1 TEALFN
7 YYARDLLPYTTLPI
21 LRADAAPFDEME
33 NRNAVRDLV
42 RAYPRV
48 WYLALH
54 VPFDDP
60 DARIEKFLDAE
71 GVRIERTNFPGV
83 STAISLSQFLPAL
96 PVLRD
101 RADIARPVNF
111 LFGASLRLVGFDAP
125 AQIESGA
132 RAIVKLDWQL
142 DQPVG
147 EDFGASL
154 RVVDNAGA
162 VWGEWDS
169 PPLGN
174 VAGTSTLPAQIILVD
189 AHDLPIALGAVP
201 GTYQL
206 FLSVYRAATG
216 EIIGTEKLSDLA
228 ITRPRV
234 ALDPAAVRATARVD
248 YTAGAVRIIGADFPT
263 RAVRP
268 GDSIP
273 VSIYFQ
279 ILQKPRADIP
289 VILQVAQRAF
299 PFIGAWTLRAEARAQ
314 LSREVETSDLVR
326 QDFSARIPADTSGEI
341 FLRARVGDSTVELGS
356 VRVAEIARTTI
367 APTIAHQLS
376 ARFGDN
382 IELLGYDLTPT
393 RARAGETIRL
403 ILYWRALNPMSTSYT
418 VFAHLLDNHN
428 QIVGQHDS
436 IPASGARPT
445 TSWVAGEV
453 IADEYHLQ
461 LNDNA
466 LRGNYQIEIG
476 WYDAATRA
484 RLPVASRGAET
495 SDHLLLSEIEV
506 P

>member
-1 TEALFN
+1 
-7 YYARDLLPYTTLPI
+7 
-21 LRADAAPFDEME
+21 
-33 NRNAVRDLV
+33 
-42 RAYPRV
+42 
-48 WYLALH
+48 
-54 VPFDDP
+54 
-60 DARIEKFLDAE
+60 
-71 GVRIERTNFPGV
+71 
-83 STAISLSQFLPAL
+83 
-96 PVLRD
+96 
-101 RADIARPVNF
+101 
-111 LFGASLRLVGFDAP
+111 
-125 AQIESGA
+125 
-132 RAIVKLDWQL
+132 
-142 DQPVG
+142 
-147 EDFGASL
+147 
-154 RVVDNAGA
+154 
-162 VWGEWDS
+162 
-169 PPLGN
+169 
-174 VAGTSTLPAQIILVD
+174 
-189 AHDLPIALGAVP
+189 
-201 GTYQL
+201 
-206 FLSVYRAATG
+206 
-216 EIIGTEKLSDLA
+216 
-228 ITRPRV
+228 
-234 ALDPAAVRATARVD
+234 
-248 YTAGAVRIIGADFPT
+248 
-263 RAVRP
+263 
-268 GDSIP
+268 
-273 VSIYFQ
+273 
-279 ILQKPRADIP
+279 

>member
-1 TEALFN
+1 MSGPSSVSLDVILLDLLNSFSVGISADARDLGWIDAAMLTLFAFGIFFATPRFQISKERNVPYAFRNSIILLAFLVIPLTALQLATLYRPLYQNSRYFIALSPAFYLGVAAGIAALAEKFKLAAVAALAIFLLGAGISLNNLFFVPRYGKDDHRAWTDYLRARVRPGDVLILNSPHTEALFN

-42 RAYPRV
+42 RAHPRV

-169 PPLGN
+169 L
-174 VAGTSTLPAQIILVD
+174 
-189 AHDLPIALGAVP
+189 
-201 GTYQL
+201 
-206 FLSVYRAATG
+206 
-216 EIIGTEKLSDLA
+216 
-228 ITRPRV
+228 
-234 ALDPAAVRATARVD
+234 
-248 YTAGAVRIIGADFPT
+248 
-263 RAVRP
+263 
-268 GDSIP
+268 
-273 VSIYFQ
+273 
-279 ILQKPRADIP
+279 
-289 VILQVAQRAF
+289 
-299 PFIGAWTLRAEARAQ
+299 
-314 LSREVETSDLVR
+314 
-326 QDFSARIPADTSGEI
+326 
-341 FLRARVGDSTVELGS
+341 
-356 VRVAEIARTTI
+356 
-367 APTIAHQLS
+367 
-376 ARFGDN
+376 
-382 IELLGYDLTPT
+382 
-393 RARAGETIRL
+393 
-403 ILYWRALNPMSTSYT
+403 
-418 VFAHLLDNHN
+418 
-428 QIVGQHDS
+428 
-436 IPASGARPT
+436 
-445 TSWVAGEV
+445 
-453 IADEYHLQ
+453 
-461 LNDNA
+461 
-466 LRGNYQIEIG
+466 
-476 WYDAATRA
+476 
-484 RLPVASRGAET
+484 
-495 SDHLLLSEIEV
+495 
-506 P
+506 